1 MLNIIGAMPTFEAVA
16 AFERDAAALGV
27 LVKLHDYAKP
37 PREGRK
43 LAHLNL
49 VGDAEDIR
57 RVLSLAAQLPG
68 VVVASDW
75 KV

>member
-1 MLNIIGAMPTFEAVA
+1 MLNIIGVMPTFEAVA

-49 VGDAEDIR
+49 VGDAASIR
-57 RVLSLAAQLPG
+57 QVLPLASKLPG
-68 VVVASDW
+68 VIVASDRTG
-75 KV
+75 